1 MNTIL
6 LSALSAAALLP
17 AAPPAAPVPAY
28 PAEALP
34 LMGKVLVL
42 KNERT
47 VEGDIEYVAGRY
59 RVRRPVGQTWLDAAG
74 VLRLCASHGEA
85 YACLRAQ
92 ALLKPDDVDR
102 RLHLAEWCLDRGLN
116 AEARA
121 ETEEA
126 LKLNKTHPEGRR
138 LLARLQALQAPGVA
152 RPVVPPPV
160 LPTPPPAP
168 DLELTSEALNLFG
181 TRVQP
186 ILMNACANCHNDT
199 QSTAFRLLPSSEIGV
214 GNRTTLRRNVV
225 AVLAYVNPAQP
236 LSSPFLTKAAS
247 VHWWKRTADGPQLAA
262 GDPSQP
268 PFQNRHAPAYRFLED
283 WVRLAVATSPQFV
296 DAQPVTPPLP
306 IPAAPPA
313 RSVPVEP
320 VRLAP
325 PGVEAGPVS
334 GRYNT
339 PPAVPAEFLT
349 TPPPVP
355 AALRPASSGPDSPPG
370 VCDADDFNR
379 RHHPDR
385 TKPGETPKP

>member
-34 LMGKVLVL
+34 LTGKVLVL

-59 RVRRPVGQTWLDAAG
+59 RVRRPVGETWIEAAG
-74 VLRLCASHGEA
+74 VLRLCGSHAEA
-85 YACLRAQ
+85 YGCLRAQ
-92 ALLKPDDVDR
+92 ALLKPEDVDR
-102 RLHLAEWCLDRGLN
+102 RLRLAEWCLDHGLK

-121 ETEEA
+121 ETEEV
-126 LKLNKTHPEGRR
+126 LRLNKTHPESRR
-138 LLARLQALQAPGVA
+138 LLARLQTLQTPGVTQ
-152 RPVVPPPV
+152 PVAPPPA
-160 LPTPPPAP
+160 LPAPPPAP

-186 ILMNACANCHNDT
+186 ILMNACASCHNDT
-199 QSTAFRLLPSSEIGV
+199 QNTAFRLLPTSEIGV
-214 GNRTTLRRNVV
+214 GNRTTLRRNVA
-225 AVLAYVNPAQP
+225 AVLAYVSPTQP
-236 LSSPFLTKAAS
+236 LASPFLIKAAS
-247 VHWWKRTADGPQLAA
+247 VHWWRRTPDGPHLAA

-268 PFQNRHAPAYRFLED
+268 PFQNRHAPAYRTLED
-283 WVRLAVATSPQFV
+283 WVRLAVSTSPQFV
-296 DAQPVTPPLP
+296 DVQPVSLPP
-306 IPAAPPA
+306 APPTTPGA

-320 VRLAP
+320 VRLDA
-325 PGVEAGPVS
+325 PGVETPLPRKVETLPPV
-334 GRYNT
+334 
-339 PPAVPAEFLT
+339 PPALLT
-349 TPPPVP
+349 PPPPVP

-370 VCDADDFNR
+370 ACDADEFNR

-385 TKPGETPKP
+385 TKPAEAPKP